1 MGSGMPER
9 RAVLDMMD
17 HRPVWAMPD
26 WVPGALREALPDDW
40 ELVVVDEP
48 TDGSGDGAARVS
60 PSVLQAVRDAEIYFG
75 YGMAPELLTAG
86 SQLRWVHSGAAG
98 VGSSLHDTMRS
109 SDVVFTN
116 SAGIHAPPMAESVLA
131 MILHFGRG
139 FDRALANQHEGVWST
154 DPFYDAVAPPTE
166 LSRTTVGVVG
176 YGGIGREIALRV
188 CALGGRVMAVKR
200 RPPTTEDRAL
210 TAMVGGGDLSHRLE
224 LLHGREGLER
234 VLGES
239 DVVVVCAPDTPAT
252 RGIIDA
258 SAFARMRRGA
268 LLVNVARGKLVDE
281 AALLDALRSGRLRG
295 AALDVFAREP
305 LPEGHPLWSMEN
317 VLVTPHVSA
326 VTPGYWDRE
335 TGLIL
340 RNLERFL
347 RGDPTSTWENVVD
360 KQAGY

>member
-1 MGSGMPER
+1 MPER

-17 HRPVWAMPD
+17 HRPVWAMPE
-26 WVPGALREALPDDW
+26 WVPGALREVLPEDW
-40 ELVVVDEP
+40 ELVVLDEP
-48 TDGSGDGAARVS
+48 ADGSGDGAARVS
-60 PSVLQAVRDAEIYFG
+60 PAVLDAVRDAEVYFG
-75 YGMAPELLTAG
+75 YGMAPELLEAG
-86 SQLRWVHSGAAG
+86 AKLRWVHSGAAG

-139 FDRALANQHEGVWST
+139 FDRALVNQRKGVWST
-154 DPFYDAVAPPTE
+154 DPFYDAVTPPTE

-176 YGGIGREIALRV
+176 YGGIGREIARRV
-188 CALGGRVMAVKR
+188 CALGGRVVAVKR
-200 RPPTTEDRAL
+200 TTPAPAERVLSAL
-210 TAMVGGGDLSHRLE
+210 AGGGDLSDRLT
-224 LLHGREGLER
+224 LLHGSEGLDE
-234 VLGES
+234 VLGRS
-239 DVVVVCAPDTPAT
+239 DVVVVCAPETSET
-252 RGIIDA
+252 RGMIDA

-281 AALLDALRSGRLRG
+281 GALLDALRSGRLRG

-305 LPEGHPLWSMEN
+305 VPEGHPLWSMEN
-317 VLVTPHVSA
+317 VLMTPHVSA

-335 TGLIL
+335 TGLMV
-340 RNLERFL
+340 RNLARFL
-347 RGDPTSTWENVVD
+347 RGAPLTEWENVVD